1 VKGLGLGLGLPDPKA
16 PKRRAGAGKQP
27 PPRGACAK
35 EALEELT
42 RETREAV
49 RGLETATGGVPSLDD
64 DAMIEEF
71 VKQFEEFAGAQVPFL
86 LPVCSKKITSKS
98 ILLLLLTI
106 VSTVFLFLQNN
117 NYSLLLEACW
127 ILPLPQ
133 IICQTYPNFN

>member
-1 VKGLGLGLGLPDPKA
+1 VKGLGLGLPDPKA
-16 PKRRAGAGKQP
+16 PKRRAGKQP
-27 PPRGACAK
+27 PQPPRGACAK

-64 DAMIEEF
+64 DAMMEEF

-86 LPVCSKKITSKS
+86 LPVCSKKITGRS
-98 ILLLLLTI
+98 ILLLLFTI
-106 VSTVFLFLQNN
+106 VSTVFLFLRNST
-117 NYSLLLEACW
+117 YSLLLEACGYS
-127 ILPLPQ
+127 LLHQ

>member
-1 VKGLGLGLGLPDPKA
+1 MKGLGLGLPDPKA
-16 PKRRAGAGKQP
+16 PKRRAGKQPP

-64 DAMIEEF
+64 DAMMEEF

-86 LPVCSKKITSKS
+86 LPVCSKKITGKS
-98 ILLLLLTI
+98 ILLLLFTI
-106 VSTVFLFLQNN
+106 VSTVFLFLGNN
-117 NYSLLLEACW
+117 SYSLFLEACW

-133 IICQTYPNFN
+133 TIGQTYPSFN